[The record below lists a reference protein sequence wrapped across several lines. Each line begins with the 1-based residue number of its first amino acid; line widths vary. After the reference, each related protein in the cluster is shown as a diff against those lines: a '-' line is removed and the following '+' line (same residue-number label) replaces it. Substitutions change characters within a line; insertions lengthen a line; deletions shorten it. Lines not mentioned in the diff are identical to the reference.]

1 MGIER
6 VHPQLVADCHYLG
19 VLSICDVLLNRN
31 ASVPW
36 FILVPDS
43 SLADVLDLPAEVGNA
58 VLLECSVISA
68 FIKGELGYSKVNFA
82 GLGNVVP
89 QMHLHIIGRSESDAC
104 WPKPVWGE
112 LPDGGEYQRDVLIK
126 WQDGLVA
133 SAGLRPVT
141 L

>member
-1 MGIER
+1 VGIER
-6 VHPQLVADCHYLG
+6 VHPQLLADCHHLG
-19 VLSICDVLLNRN
+19 ALSICDVLLNRN

-43 SLADVLDLPAEVGNA
+43 NLHDVLDLPAEVGNA
-58 VLLECSVISA
+58 VLLECSAISA
-68 FIKGELGYSKVNFA
+68 FIKGELGYRKVNFA

-112 LPDGGEYQRDVLIK
+112 LPEGGEYQHDVLIK
-126 WQDGLVA
+126 WQGGLVR
-133 SAGLRPVT
+133 SAGLTPAT

>member
-6 VHPQLVADCHYLG
+6 VHPQLLADCHYFG
-19 VLSICDVLLNRN
+19 ALSICSVLLNRN

-43 SLADVLDLPAEVGNA
+43 NLNDVLDLPADVGNA
-58 VLLECSVISA
+58 VLLECSTISA
-68 FIKGELGYSKVNFA
+68 FIKGELGYSKVNYA

-89 QMHLHIIGRSESDAC
+89 QMHLHIIGRRESDAC

-112 LPDGGEYQRDVLIK
+112 LPDGDEYQRDVLIK
-126 WQDGLVA
+126 WQDGLVQT
-133 SAGLRPVT
+133 AGLTPAA

>member
-6 VHPQLVADCHYLG
+6 VHPQLLADCHYLG
-19 VLSICDVLLNRN
+19 ALSICDVLLNRN

-43 SLADVLDLPAEVGNA
+43 SLTDVLDLPAEVGNA
-58 VLLECSVISA
+58 VLLECSVISV

-89 QMHLHIIGRSESDAC
+89 QMHLHIIGRSDSDAC

-112 LPDGGEYQRDVLIK
+112 LPDGDEYQRDVLIK
-126 WQDGLVA
+126 WQGGLVR
-133 SAGLRPVT
+133 STGLTPAT

>member
-6 VHPQLVADCHYLG
+6 VHPQLLADCYYLG
-19 VLSICDVLLNRN
+19 ELPICDVLLNCN

-43 SLADVLDLPAEVGNA
+43 NLNDVLDLPADVGNA
-58 VLLECSVISA
+58 VLLECSAISA
-68 FIKGELGYSKVNFA
+68 FIKAELGFSKVNYA

-89 QMHLHIIGRSESDAC
+89 QMHLHIVGRSESDAC
-104 WPKPVWGE
+104 WPRPIWGE
-112 LPDGGEYQRDVLIK
+112 LPDGDEYQRDVLIK
-126 WQDGLVA
+126 WQDGLVQ
-133 SAGLRPVT
+133 SAGLKPAV